1 MLPNI
6 LLSGYIFPRAA
17 MPEPAQWLGA
27 LLPLTWFLEI
37 LRGILLKGIGIE
49 DLWKQLAI
57 LTVSAVLLLA
67 ISVRRFSKTLD

>member
-1 MLPNI
+1 
-6 LLSGYIFPRAA
+6 
-17 MPEPAQWLGA
+17 

-57 LTVSAVLLLA
+57 LTVSAVALLA